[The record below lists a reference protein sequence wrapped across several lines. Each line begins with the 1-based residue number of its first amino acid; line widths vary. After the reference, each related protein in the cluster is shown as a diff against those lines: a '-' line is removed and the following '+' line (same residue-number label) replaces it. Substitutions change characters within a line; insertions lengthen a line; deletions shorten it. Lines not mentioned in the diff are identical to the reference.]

1 MTGCGFDSRCD
12 TRKRGLVP
20 MENRIASS
28 NKLGLVLPDIAQ
40 LVERST
46 VDRLV
51 TCSNQVVRSLIC
63 QEDASSHK

>member
-1 MTGCGFDSRCD
+1 
-12 TRKRGLVP
+12 

-51 TCSNQVVRSLIC
+51 TCSNQVVGNDLILRA
-63 QEDASSHK
+63 QVLKIKHTKRYYARAGPRGGT

>member
-1 MTGCGFDSRCD
+1 VGG
-12 TRKRGLVP
+12 VP

-46 VDRLV
+46 VDR
-51 TCSNQVVRSLIC
+51 
-63 QEDASSHK
+63 